1 MERLLPQYLSI
12 TLNGFVL
19 DRGYTVHQHL
29 KEFGIINMNGR
40 LYDPIVGRM
49 LNVDNFV
56 QDPSSSQAF
65 NRYSYVVN
73 NPLKYTDPSGW
84 NREDRADRKQ
94 EREYRRWERH
104 TSIYIGSEIDDNGD
118 DTEINYIWL

>member
-1 MERLLPQYLSI
+1 MKPNPKNTTKPNHDAFGRQRNPADWNDYTTIPSI

-19 DRGYTVHQHL
+19 DRGYTGHQHL

-56 QDPSSSQAF
+56 QNPSSSQAY

-73 NPLKYTDPSGW
+73 NP
-84 NREDRADRKQ
+84 N
-94 EREYRRWERH
+94 
-104 TSIYIGSEIDDNGD
+104 
-118 DTEINYIWL
+118 